1 MIFFSKSSNKEYSGV
16 EYPGILNV
24 VTPKDIDKM
33 SISKNNITVRRPCI
47 VLIAYDTKVGA
58 LDVAIHT
65 KRISS
70 DFQTSGPQVY

>member
-1 MIFFSKSSNKEYSGV
+1 MFFSKSSNKEYSGV

-47 VLIAYDTKVGA
+47 VLIVYVTKVEA
-58 LDVAIHT
+58 LVSAL
-65 KRISS
+65 
-70 DFQTSGPQVY
+70 Q